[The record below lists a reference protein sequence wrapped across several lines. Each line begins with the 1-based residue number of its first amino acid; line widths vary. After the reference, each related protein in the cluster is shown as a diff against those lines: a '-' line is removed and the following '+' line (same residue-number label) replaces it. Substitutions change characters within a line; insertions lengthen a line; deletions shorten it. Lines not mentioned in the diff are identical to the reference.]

1 MTKHPD
7 GPDSPAARAEE
18 AATPSHTAPGDTSEL
33 DAAWS
38 RHVDGM
44 GETID
49 ELRRDLHQTR
59 LLLDQE
65 RDRRFKAE
73 AALHHTRIFH
83 DHYKSFSEVCMDI
96 IREHCDPADDA
107 CDPFRVMETEDAAG
121 GAA

>member
-1 MTKHPD
+1 MTRHHD

-18 AATPSHTAPGDTSEL
+18 AATPNRTAPGDVSEL

-59 LLLDQE
+59 LMLDQE
-65 RDRRFKAE
+65 RSRRYKVEAE
-73 AALHHTRIFH
+73 LHHLRVFR
-83 DHYKSFSEVCMDI
+83 DHYKSFAEACMDI
-96 IREHCDPADDA
+96 IREHCDPANDN
-107 CDPFRVMETEDAAG
+107 CDPFERMRRAEG

>member
-18 AATPSHTAPGDTSEL
+18 AATPNRVAPGDVSEL

-44 GETID
+44 AAD
-49 ELRRDLHQTR
+49 LADMSRDLHKTR
-59 LLLDQE
+59 LLLDLE
-65 RDRRFKAE
+65 RSRRYRAE
-73 AALHHTRIFH
+73 AELHHARVFC

-96 IREHCDPADDA
+96 IREHCNPADDN
-107 CDPFRVMETEDAAG
+107 CDPFERMRRADG